1 MARILWLF
9 ITVLVAVQV
18 EAAVFDHTQWDSL
31 LQKHVIV
38 LSGGKVTQV
47 DYDGFLDDRDRLKE
61 YLNSLAEVDR
71 DTFDG
76 YSLDHQLAFLIN
88 AYNGWTVELILTGY
102 PDLESIKDLGNLFQ
116 SPWKKQFLPLLGEKR
131 SLDDIEHNLI
141 RGSGR
146 YNDPRIHFAVN
157 CASIGCPSLRSE
169 AYTGEK
175 LQNQLAE
182 ASEFFLADRERNR
195 LNNQVLEVSSLFKWY
210 RQDFEK
216 GWLGFQSLGQFLA
229 SYDQALGLDEK
240 WAYNII
246 KQVGNYG
253 EIFERNVGPNTPLKL
268 ERGLND
274 LWTRGGL
281 MYSAA
286 FR

>member
-1 MARILWLF
+1 MVRILWLF
-9 ITVLVAVQV
+9 MTVLVAVQA
-18 EAAVFDHTQWDSL
+18 EATVFDHGQWNSL
-31 LQKHVIV
+31 LQKHVVV
-38 LSGGKVTQV
+38 LSGGRVTQV

-61 YLNSLAEVDR
+61 YLNSLAGVDM
-71 DTFDG
+71 DTFNG
-76 YSLDHQLAFLIN
+76 YPLDHQLAFLIN

-146 YNDPRIHFAVN
+146 YDDPRIHFAVN

-175 LQNQLAE
+175 LQDQLAE
-182 ASEFFLADRERNR
+182 ASGLFLADRERNR
-195 LNNQVLEVSSLFKWY
+195 LDGQVLEVSSLFKWY

-229 SYDQALGLDEK
+229 SYGQALGLDEMTAEK
-240 WAYNII
+240 VRTGGIKIDFLKYDWKLNKKNI
-246 KQVGNYG
+246 
-253 EIFERNVGPNTPLKL
+253 
-268 ERGLND
+268 
-274 LWTRGGL
+274 
-281 MYSAA
+281 
-286 FR
+286 

>member
-1 MARILWLF
+1 MVRILWLF

-18 EAAVFDHTQWDSL
+18 EAAVLDHTQWDSL

-116 SPWKKQFLPLLGEKR
+116 SPWKKKFIPLLGENR
-131 SLDDIEHNLI
+131 SLDDTEHNLI

-157 CASIGCPSLRSE
+157 CASIGCPLLRSE

-195 LNNQVLEVSSLFKWY
+195 LKNQVLEVSSLFKWY

-229 SYDQALGLDEK
+229 SYSQALGLDEK
-240 WAYNII
+240 TAE
-246 KQVGNYG
+246 KVRTG
-253 EIFERNVGPNTPLKL
+253 EIKIDFLKYDW
-268 ERGLND
+268 RLN
-274 LWTRGGL
+274 
-281 MYSAA
+281 SKSN
-286 FR
+286 

>member
-1 MARILWLF
+1 MVRILLLF
-9 ITVLVAVQV
+9 ISVLVAVQA
-18 EAAVFDHTQWDSL
+18 EAAVFDHAQWDSL
-31 LQKHVIV
+31 LQKHVVV

-61 YLNSLAEVDR
+61 YLNSLAAVDR
-71 DTFDG
+71 DAFDS
-76 YSLDHQLAFLIN
+76 YPLDHQLAFLIN

-116 SPWKKQFLPLLGEKR
+116 SPWKKKFIPFLGENR

-195 LNNQVLEVSSLFKWY
+195 LKNDVLEISSLFKWY

-216 GWLGFQSLGQFLA
+216 GWHGYQSLGQFLA

-240 WAYNII
+240 TAEKVRAGGI
-246 KQVGNYG
+246 K
-253 EIFERNVGPNTPLKL
+253 IDFLKYDWK
-268 ERGLND
+268 LNKK
-274 LWTRGGL
+274 
-281 MYSAA
+281 SI
-286 FR
+286 